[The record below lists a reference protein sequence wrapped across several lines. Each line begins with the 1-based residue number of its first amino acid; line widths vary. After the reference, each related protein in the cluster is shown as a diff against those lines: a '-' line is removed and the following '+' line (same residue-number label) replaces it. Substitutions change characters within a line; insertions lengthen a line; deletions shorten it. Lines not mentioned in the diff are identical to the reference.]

1 MSPKLCTRGLLL
13 AGAFSGA
20 MALAA
25 CNRDVPPESVTPPA
39 PAPAPAAA
47 TEPAAARPSRPVV
60 AKTAVMSSATPDL
73 ADKAKVVLNKGA
85 DIDLAV
91 QGFQSPQ
98 QFMATAYAARN
109 NDIPFVLLKEKVVT
123 QKVSLANAIKALSKN
138 SVNAS
143 AEAARAESEARADL
157 AKRSGPQ

>member
-25 CNRDVPPESVTPPA
+25 CNRDVPPESVTP